1 MEFLKKH
8 YRGLAL
14 SFLIGVLL
22 PAAIG
27 PTIQAD
33 VSSDNVFVNTETV
46 EEVIIQY
53 HLISNS
59 YVNMYL
65 ELVTNESY
73 QDYEATAFVNDEDCS
88 NANVTTYCLA
98 VIMND
103 LLVDFEEK
111 LRDMENSYDVYS
123 EDIEN
128 PTSVSEA
135 VTQAIGQRGQINNEI
150 EAARDTL
157 DVTLSIYN
165 QVQTV
170 YPMHKEMADLI
181 INLEEYRDNL
191 AAVRSQ
197 VELYPSRFNNA
208 TSATCK

>member
-1 MEFLKKH
+1 MDFIKKH
-8 YRGLAL
+8 YRGLVL
-14 SFLIGVLL
+14 SFLIGVLM
-22 PAAIG
+22 PAALG
-27 PTIQAD
+27 PTIQAN
-33 VSSDNVFVNTETV
+33 VSSDNVFEGTQSV

-53 HLISNS
+53 HLIANS

-65 ELVTNESY
+65 ELVTNENY
-73 QDYEATAFVNDEDCS
+73 QDYDATAFVSEEDCS
-88 NANVTTYCLA
+88 DGNVTTYCLA

-111 LRDMENSYDVYS
+111 LRSMENSFDVYS
-123 EDIEN
+123 EDSGS
-128 PTSVSEA
+128 PTSVTQA
-135 VTQAIGQRGQINNEI
+135 VTQAIGERDRINSEI

-157 DVTLSIYN
+157 DLTLSVYN

-181 INLEEYRDNL
+181 TNLEQYRDNL

-197 VELYPSRFNNA
+197 LELYPSRFNNA
-208 TSATCK
+208 TSPTCK